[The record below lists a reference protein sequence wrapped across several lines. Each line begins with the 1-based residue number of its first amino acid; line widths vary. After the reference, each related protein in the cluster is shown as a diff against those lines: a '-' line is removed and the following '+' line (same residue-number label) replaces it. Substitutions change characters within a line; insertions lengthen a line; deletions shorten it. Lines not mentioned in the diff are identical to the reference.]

1 MLEFSFNSLPAD
13 EMIQKFTVLF
23 YNRDTAVTEIIY
35 CKLYV
40 YIVGHI
46 KKTKTLYIKK
56 HQYFTCIQYRP
67 RALQHYTRVSCVEIC
82 HIARKFHE
90 KNTRETLA

>member
-1 MLEFSFNSLPAD
+1 MFEFSFNSMPAD

-46 KKTKTLYIKK
+46 KNIVYKKTPIFHLYTVQATGTAALHACFMRGNPPYCMQIPREK
-56 HQYFTCIQYRP
+56 H
-67 RALQHYTRVSCVEIC
+67 S
-82 HIARKFHE
+82 
-90 KNTRETLA
+90 